1 MPATPKWPACAFS
14 REDAERF
21 CEMLAAAHGPAYVDD
36 TLNDVLQ
43 KLFLKALKDY
53 EMDENTS
60 NGGLQ
65 SSLWQIRDCQ
75 SLEML
80 PSLCQNI
87 HDMKIAKES
96 EVNKSNPTKAVEIS
110 GKQKAG
116 NYYLSTTV
124 NGRGCNCAVKFGGE
138 KWKETQDSSVRPC
151 EATMEGLAMQRWVV
165 DKLLKKESWYKE
177 NKSFNIFMNRYSYA
191 TDHAISMHTD
201 ASKYYDEIDPI
212 TSLSMVLGSFL
223 LIQAKQAKKRGN
235 KPRWCLV
242 VYQPPGSML
251 IMAGKFQSQFEH
263 AVPAWLDM
271 KEIAHAEQN
280 AEFQLKRGGQQET
293 LRLLF
298 VGQAK
303 QQMKDEIERLESLNL
318 NETHRWN
325 VTVRWIRRHNED
337 CPCRGKKVEL
347 VGTEMLKP
355 PGKARTH
362 EGSAGSSAKL
372 PWDAKAAAHQR
383 QEFNKGRPGSDVRK
397 ENDGERPSLFAEPA
411 LVATLEMAIDM
422 ITVEP
427 WPLFSASFC
436 GDSGVRQAR
445 YKGIE
450 EQIASLL
457 EIDAS
462 LKEMVDKNK
471 MYPQQSLSVQ
481 RKIVEKL
488 RKLRRQAVL
497 LDLLWLSTE
506 GPSFVAAIDQVAV
519 EVPGKDPKHLTVVQM
534 SFRMFK
540 LLLDEHPIDE
550 DCLQEHGL
558 VCLDFS
564 GLRDDVLSQS
574 AKDKKWDWISL
585 QGKYCI
591 ESFTA
596 YVFDD
601 SAPSDSI
608 SIRTKLTFLQQPLG
622 AVVRMAESESGPEVS
637 MTSAMRLEKWFD
649 LYLEQIWTH
658 ESSQQAMSPDGRL
671 ILWMIPLQTRL
682 TYLGSK
688 RAKTT

>member
-1 MPATPKWPACAFS
+1 
-14 REDAERF
+14 
-21 CEMLAAAHGPAYVDD
+21 
-36 TLNDVLQ
+36 
-43 KLFLKALKDY
+43 
-53 EMDENTS
+53 
-60 NGGLQ
+60 
-65 SSLWQIRDCQ
+65 
-75 SLEML
+75 
-80 PSLCQNI
+80 
-87 HDMKIAKES
+87 
-96 EVNKSNPTKAVEIS
+96 
-110 GKQKAG
+110 
-116 NYYLSTTV
+116 
-124 NGRGCNCAVKFGGE
+124 
-138 KWKETQDSSVRPC
+138 
-151 EATMEGLAMQRWVV
+151 MEGLAMQRWVV

-325 VTVRWIRRHNED
+325 VTVR
-337 CPCRGKKVEL
+337 
-347 VGTEMLKP
+347 
-355 PGKARTH
+355 
-362 EGSAGSSAKL
+362 
-372 PWDAKAAAHQR
+372 
-383 QEFNKGRPGSDVRK
+383 
-397 ENDGERPSLFAEPA
+397 
-411 LVATLEMAIDM
+411 
-422 ITVEP
+422 
-427 WPLFSASFC
+427 
-436 GDSGVRQAR
+436 QAR

-574 AKDKKWDWISL
+574 AKDKKWDWMTL